1 MRIPKISNPKQITA
15 SFTPKVFEYIEAE
28 ALRQDVPKSAVI
40 RGLVNVGIL
49 HIHPDYPED
58 TEEEEEQDEQSH
70 WDR

>member
-15 SFTPKVFEYIEAE
+15 SFTPAVFEYIEAE

-58 TEEEEEQDEQSH
+58 TEEKKQPVEELK
-70 WDR
+70 

>member
-15 SFTPKVFEYIEAE
+15 SFTPAVFEYIEAE

-49 HIHPDYPED
+49 NIHTEKP
-58 TEEEEEQDEQSH
+58 EEEEEQDE
-70 WDR
+70 

>member
-15 SFTPKVFEYIEAE
+15 SFTPAVFEYIEAE

-40 RGLVNVGIL
+40 RGLVDAGIL
-49 HIHPDYPED
+49 NIHTEEPED
-58 TEEEEEQDEQSH
+58 EEEHDEQSH

>member
-15 SFTPKVFEYIEAE
+15 SFTPAVFEYIEAE

-49 HIHPDYPED
+49 YINSEEE
-58 TEEEEEQDEQSH
+58 TEEEEERNEQAH